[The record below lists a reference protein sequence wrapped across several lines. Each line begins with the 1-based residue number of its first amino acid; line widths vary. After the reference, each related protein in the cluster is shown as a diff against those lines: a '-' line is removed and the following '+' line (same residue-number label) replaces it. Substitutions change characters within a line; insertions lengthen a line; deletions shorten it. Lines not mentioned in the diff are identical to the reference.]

1 MAKTLLVGCGGT
13 GIKALMS
20 FNRQMAGDAERRYR
34 MWEDVSY
41 LVIDTN
47 RDDIAEF
54 ESGIAQGMES
64 VNGRNI
70 RPIYKTVHITNS
82 NALLNDI
89 VHKYIINQKDED
101 KLVRLRKNWWFDP
114 EGTPYTAI
122 HRRDTASGAA
132 QCPPISYMFMWDY
145 LTTLETVVDNLLDDI
160 YARNNETHSPL
171 EDLQVYLIAGMSG
184 GTGRGTWNLVAFK
197 IRECILRRIP
207 GARVDLPAI
216 FLDSSCYTAL
226 TPNSTEKN
234 LSKKVNS
241 ITGFSELSAWLAIR
255 DVKKCYDYS
264 LPALVPPKS
273 SNKMH
278 VALSGMTDVIHVH
291 STTNDPYLQSPVRY
305 AYLVFGNNGRQKL
318 YVGQDRNEYCE
329 MVGVALYALV
339 AHSHQFKGDFC
350 NGMLKL
356 CSFGA
361 VSAEVETVELRNFF
375 NSEIRRVKIE
385 ELRKDVGD
393 DDSDLYNK
401 QLCRDFKLGQKT
413 EVNEGYLSALSGEES
428 DNTEIIGLLM
438 GKIRAIKKPLDPT
451 ILRKNVFKKQQHK
464 LVKEQMLAS
473 LKLAKVNPDVVKEI
487 IGKLLNDWSASLEA
501 KHKVQD
507 ESDSHE
513 ISKEEKKVV
522 ANPITRYLWQLVLKA
537 YRFNDNPS
545 VARAIL
551 CVDSLSSSIDDTIKR
566 LPEFDD
572 GSAALM
578 ADCLKFSKNQWLVED
593 WKLFPNPYN
602 ESEMQTLTENLMQV
616 YANDMYLSIREPL
629 IELLNEAKA
638 ALKNW
643 RKMLGVVDGCLQ
655 SAALR
660 FERQTNDLC
669 TGSTTESAYNRLF
682 VKTDMASID
691 ASIPT
696 GTETAKQIRR
706 VFKPIMSRE
715 DIRVLLANKDISHV
729 GATKIEEYVKEA
741 LCKLFAKSTGKPTDD
756 DIENLT
762 SGFENLFHSNVS
774 IKTAQLD
781 AKFTLEEVLRR
792 NIVYWNKK
800 LDDVHNIG
808 PDAERELQDRFRTYL
823 GLRDDKTDRG
833 RYDYVET
840 EKGVPHMLLE
850 RSQGVE
856 GIGPEG
862 VKNRLPVSLMVN
874 CIPWV
879 LFDRE
884 DERLGVENLQQTILL
899 PYKLDLAAREKI
911 KVEIKRGSGNDTAIG
926 VMDPSENAGRLNPAD
941 RIVAFS
947 SFYVPMASADQS
959 FFDRVVS
966 LQDDLRD
973 TGVLQRVSL
982 AESPDGLGYLGYF
995 EPNPEFERN
1004 PKSGRFVERTIGL
1017 GFTSPVFVEEPE
1029 LANRRWRPWKTA
1041 VDEAEEKNRS
1051 DNFVYEVLAYAF
1063 TCSGMTANSPLMVE
1077 LSNEGWSFPLLK
1089 RSSKAKTQKSGKFVL
1104 VRKALGVP
1112 DGEVCEWDANDQL
1125 PCTGITQIVNWL
1137 MGKGIPDANGV
1148 ADSRVTA
1155 QGVAV
1160 FKRMAAEKAF
1170 FEENII
1176 KNLKPANWTSVAK
1189 QRRDWIAAEA
1199 STKTPIL
1206 DCDRETWKK
1215 ILAVAASL
1223 VK

>member
-47 RDDIAEF
+47 RDDLIAFEKGIAE
-54 ESGIAQGMES
+54 GIES

-70 RPIYKTVHITNS
+70 RPIHKGIHITDS
-82 NALLNDI
+82 DALLNDI
-89 VHKYIINQKDED
+89 VNKYIVQQNDED
-101 KLVRLRKNWWFDP
+101 KLSRLRNNWWFSPD
-114 EGTPYTAI
+114 GMPYTAI
-122 HRRDTASGAA
+122 HRRKTDKGAA

-145 LTTLETVVDNLLDDI
+145 LPKLEQDVDRLLDEI
-160 YARNNETHSPL
+160 IARNNETHSPL
-171 EDLQVYLIAGMSG
+171 ENLQVYLVAGMSG

-216 FLDSSCYTAL
+216 FLDSSCYSAL
-226 TPNSTEKN
+226 TPNSSEKN
-234 LSKKVNS
+234 LSKQVNS

-255 DVKKCYDYS
+255 DVKNCYEYS
-264 LPALVPPKS
+264 LPALVSPKAS
-273 SNKMH
+273 KMH
-278 VALSGMTDVIHVH
+278 SALSGMTDVIHVH
-291 STTNDPYLQSPVRY
+291 SSTNDPYLQSPVRY

-339 AHSHQFKGDFC
+339 AHSHQFDGDLC

-375 NSEIRRVKIE
+375 NSELRRVKIE

-393 DDSDLYNK
+393 NDSDLYNK
-401 QLCRDFKLGQKT
+401 QFCRDFKLGQKT
-413 EVNEGYLSALSGEES
+413 EVTEDYLSALSGEAS
-428 DNTEIIGLLM
+428 DDTDIIGLLM
-438 GKIRAIKKPLDPT
+438 GKIRAMKKPLDPKT
-451 ILRKNVFKKQQHK
+451 LRENIFKKQQYK
-464 LVKEQMLAS
+464 AVKDAMLAS
-473 LKLAKVNPDVVKEI
+473 LKLAKVKPTVVTEI
-487 IGKLLNDWSASLEA
+487 IDKLLNDWSASLESE
-501 KHKVQD
+501 HKVQD

-513 ISKEEKKVV
+513 ISKEEKKIV

-537 YRFNDNPS
+537 YRFNDNAS

-551 CVDSLSSSIDDTIKR
+551 CVDSLRSSIADTIKH

-602 ESEMQTLTENLMQV
+602 EREMQALTENLMQV

-629 IELLNEAKA
+629 LALLNEASA
-638 ALKNW
+638 ALGNW
-643 RKMLGVVDGCLQ
+643 RKMLSVVDGCLQ
-655 SAALR
+655 SAAKR
-660 FERQTNDLC
+660 FEHDTNRVC
-669 TGSTTESAYNRLF
+669 TGNATESAYNRLF
-682 VKTDMASID
+682 VKTDMSSVD

-706 VFKPIMSRE
+706 VFKPIMSRD
-715 DIRVLLANKDISHV
+715 DIQVLLAGKDVSYV
-729 GATKIEEYVKEA
+729 GTTKIEAYIKET
-741 LCKLFAKSTGKPTDD
+741 LCGLLARAISKPTDD
-756 DIENLT
+756 DVENLT
-762 SGFENLFHSNVS
+762 SGFYDLFLSNVS
-774 IKTAQLD
+774 IKTAHLD

-792 NIVYWNKK
+792 NIVHWNKK
-800 LDDVHNIG
+800 LDDAHNMG

-879 LFDRE
+879 LFDCE

-911 KVEIKRGSGNDTAIG
+911 KVEIWRGNVDKTAIG
-926 VMDPSENAGRLNPAD
+926 VMDPSESAGRLNPAD

-947 SFYVPMASADQS
+947 SFYVPIASADQS

-966 LQDDLRD
+966 LQDDLKNPD
-973 TGVLQRVSL
+973 VLQMVSL
-982 AESPDGLGYLGYF
+982 AESPDGRGYLGYF

-1004 PKSGRFVERTIGL
+1004 PKSGRFRERYIGL

-1029 LANRRWRPWKTA
+1029 LASRRWRPWKTA
-1041 VDEAEEKNRS
+1041 VDEAEEKTRS
-1051 DNFVYEVLAYAF
+1051 ENFVYEVLAYAF
-1063 TCSGMTANSPLMVE
+1063 TCSGMNANSPLMAE

-1089 RSSKAKTQKSGKFVL
+1089 RTSKAKTQKSGKFVFA
-1104 VRKALGVP
+1104 RKALGVP

-1155 QGVAV
+1155 QGFAA

-1176 KNLKPANWTSVAK
+1176 KNLKPANWASVVK
-1189 QRRDWIAAEA
+1189 HRRDWIAAEA

-1206 DCDRETWKK
+1206 DCDRETWKR
-1215 ILAVAASL
+1215 ILAVAASF